1 MDATLSLVTYFGAR
15 LWAVRMPL
23 LFLLASLLLAVA
35 VAVVVIGAMADNL
48 AAPAQTLLAEP
59 FRWRRA

>member
-1 MDATLSLVTYFGAR
+1 MDVTLSLVTYVGAR

-35 VAVVVIGAMADNL
+35 VVVIGAMADDL